1 MALTGQEIKYLLS
14 LHNKRKRAGKKQ
26 FLLEGVRLLEEA
38 LAADYLPRALF
49 YAPSE
54 TNERGQKLIRGFIAR
69 GIEAQ
74 TISARE
80 CRRLADTKSPQGI
93 VALFDAREFNLEQ
106 QLAAQ
111 PRRILVCDRIADP
124 GNLGTLIRSAAA
136 FNFNLVITTDG
147 SAEIANPKT
156 IRATMGGFF
165 KIPMISG
172 VNDIDLSKRLKKS
185 GYKIYSADV
194 RGKDIGRY
202 APRADK
208 AALVIGSEAA
218 GSGHIL
224 ADGADYRIK
233 IPMSKNMESLNAAV
247 AGSILMFWINTR
259 ERIKK

>member
-14 LHNKRKRAGKKQ
+14 LHNKRERAGKKQ

-111 PRRILVCDRIADP
+111 PRKILVCDQIADP

-194 RGKDIGRY
+194 RGKYIDRS

-208 AALVIGSEAA
+208 AALIIGSEAA